1 MGGVVIS
8 PEEKRRIYE
17 EEKARFEARERIMA
31 ERIGAEKKKGP
42 GCCGIG
48 CLVLLGAFA
57 LLILRHC

>member
-1 MGGVVIS
+1 MS

-17 EEKARFEARERIMA
+17 EEKVRYEAREQIRA
-31 ERIGAEKKKGP
+31 GKTSRP

-48 CLVLLGAFA
+48 CLIVLGAFA

>member
-1 MGGVVIS
+1 MS

-17 EEKARFEARERIMA
+17 EEKARIEACERIAA
-31 ERIGAEKKKGP
+31 ERRIPKGP

-57 LLILRHC
+57 LLILRHR

>member
-1 MGGVVIS
+1 MS

-17 EEKARFEARERIMA
+17 EEKARIEAREQIAA
-31 ERIGAEKKKGP
+31 ERGRTKGP